1 MPPRASVTNYPALG
15 AERDGNVFTRSSGGR
30 SLKSAGRATPPL
42 GECPSPVSSP
52 FCWYFC
58 LWLLC
63 FPRCGRSLWV
73 PCAAVPQVPSPSLAR
88 TPSGPPGLLTSAK
101 TASQRGRIL
110 GSPADRKSHPLRRG
124 QTTPGILEPP
134 TLSSQDLLSYYVPL
148 GSSDRKQS
156 YRWVLGLR
164 HVENTPSSARCT
176 CTYVLQPS
184 PWLQTAAGVHAA
196 VSEFGGAL
204 FSFPDA
210 LLPCMSKDMEK
221 PRPWIIRLPVSS

>member
-30 SLKSAGRATPPL
+30 SLKSAGRAAPPL
-42 GECPSPVSSP
+42 GECPFPVSSP

-73 PCAAVPQVPSPSLAR
+73 PCAAVPQFPSPSLAR

-148 GSSDRKQS
+148 GSSDRKRS

-164 HVENTPSSARCT
+164 HVENTPALLGAPAPTFSNPPPGYRP
-176 CTYVLQPS
+176 QP
-184 PWLQTAAGVHAA
+184 VHAA

-210 LLPCMSKDMEK
+210 VLPCMSKDMEK
-221 PRPWIIRLPVSS
+221 PRPWIIRLPVSN